1 MGQVT
6 LTTLAFLLLHHPQ
19 CLFQCLFPLPRF
31 LPSFL
36 PFNLELIFV
45 SDLNFALFLDLVSTR
60 IALLQARLKSCPFLF
75 RESEIVFI
83 VLIFFFPLEIRK
95 IAIVIENDV
104 LAPLIL

>member
-1 MGQVT
+1 M
-6 LTTLAFLLLHHPQ
+6 
-19 CLFQCLFPLPRF
+19 
-31 LPSFL
+31 
-36 PFNLELIFV
+36 IFV
-45 SDLNFALFLDLVSTR
+45 SDLNFVLFLDLVSTR

-83 VLIFFFPLEIRK
+83 VLIFFFPLKIRK

>member
-1 MGQVT
+1 MSISY
-6 LTTLAFLLLHHPQ
+6 F
-19 CLFQCLFPLPRF
+19 PRF